1 MNEGTQHP
9 TGAREHDVSCP
20 AGIYDL
26 RAAEREQAVW
36 RQLLARLPATPTP
49 GIYTLV

>member
-20 AGIYDL
+20 AGICDL

-36 RQLLARLPATPTP
+36 WQLLARLPVTPVS
-49 GIYTLV
+49 GVYTLV